1 MLSALSHATDFFKS
15 SDIVIFDKNI
25 IFSTQSTI
33 FSIDLKNGYINWER
47 DISSVGTPITN
58 DKNIF
63 FMTENGFFIILDAK
77 KGEIISST
85 NILKILKKRKQS
97 TKIVGFV
104 MGSEKIYSLT
114 TNGYLIVSSALSG
127 KVESYTKIGDS
138 MTSPPIIAGGKLFV
152 YTEDSKILGFN

>member
-104 MGSEKIYSLT
+104 MGAEKIYSLT

-138 MTSPPIIAGGKLFV
+138 ITSPPIIADGKLFV